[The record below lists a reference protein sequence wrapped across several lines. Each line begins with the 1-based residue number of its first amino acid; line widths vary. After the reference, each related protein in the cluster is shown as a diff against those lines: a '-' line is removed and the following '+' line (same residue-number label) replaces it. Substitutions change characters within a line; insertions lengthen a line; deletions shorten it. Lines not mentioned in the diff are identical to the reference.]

1 MNPIRVLVADDHPF
15 FRDGLRVLLEA
26 TPDTKLA
33 GEAASGDEAVALA
46 QESSP
51 DVILMDLRMPGM
63 GGVEAT
69 RTILQTNPDAA
80 VLVVT
85 MVEEDDSVFAA
96 MRAGARGY
104 LLKGADKDETLA
116 AIRAVARGEAVFGPG
131 IARRLTRY
139 FSEGPPASREERA
152 PRGLFPELT
161 EREREILSLLA
172 AGKNNAEIAGA
183 LFLSLKT
190 VRNYVSNIFAKLQV
204 TDRAQAIV
212 RAREAGLGRDAGGT

>member
-1 MNPIRVLVADDHPF
+1 MNPIRVLIADDHPF

-26 TPDTKLA
+26 TPDTELA

-46 QESSP
+46 RGSSP

-104 LLKGADKDETLA
+104 LLK
-116 AIRAVARGEAVFGPG
+116 
-131 IARRLTRY
+131 
-139 FSEGPPASREERA
+139 
-152 PRGLFPELT
+152 
-161 EREREILSLLA
+161 
-172 AGKNNAEIAGA
+172 
-183 LFLSLKT
+183 
-190 VRNYVSNIFAKLQV
+190 
-204 TDRAQAIV
+204 
-212 RAREAGLGRDAGGT
+212 